1 MYKRWLGIGIIVIL
15 IGIMIFNF
23 IDEKNNGSSSNPR
36 TFENAENNDVL
47 PPEMA
52 GIKEGELAPDFELE
66 TLDGDHVQ
74 LSDYRGKKVL
84 LNFWATWC
92 GPCRQEMPAMQDFY
106 EEFGDDIEILAV
118 NVTSSEKSID
128 DVQDFIDEFEFTYQT
143 LLDTDM
149 DVSNIYMAVGLPTT
163 YFIGTDGIIQA
174 PRKIGPMTYDY
185 MVETLQILD

>member
-52 GIKEGELAPDFELE
+52 GIKEGELAPNFELE